1 MYGPDLTA
9 LFLGMPTLEE
19 RLTEARSMLRTT
31 RELADEIA
39 DAAAGLPAAMCT
51 SWRSEASAIYVTRL
65 AELGIEVRQAHSRL
79 ESAAPD
85 IERLIRELESARDA
99 AAARVAA
106 IQTGDWHG
114 TGRGAWVS

>member
-1 MYGPDLTA
+1 
-9 LFLGMPTLEE
+9 
-19 RLTEARSMLRTT
+19 MLRAI
-31 RELADEIA
+31 RALSDEIA

-51 SWRSEASAIYVTRL
+51 SWRSEASANYATRL
-65 AELGIEVRQAHSRL
+65 AELGTEVAQAHSRL
-79 ESAAPD
+79 DAAAPD

-114 TGRGAWVS
+114 SGRGAWVS